1 VWVRRLARPG
11 WAPAT
16 TLSIGLFYSGSQL
29 LPSFPIEGRRKV
41 GQLLGGATIAYP
53 TRRI

>member
-1 VWVRRLARPG
+1 VGAAVGSPG
-11 WAPAT
+11 LGSRDDAVDR
-16 TLSIGLFYSGSQL
+16 LFYSGSQL

-41 GQLLGGATIAYP
+41 GQLLGGATIAYR